1 MCCRRS
7 GWRSRLLRPGHRFVS
22 DQCYR
27 FSYRSPAAK
36 QVAGIGSRG
45 STGRHMNLEVH
56 AYIEV
61 ADLERGMEFYCGGL
75 GLSLKRRLSPSWVE
89 FDGANLPVFLLGDR
103 PPTAELGGTRVQ
115 RSFDCHW

>member
-1 MCCRRS
+1 
-7 GWRSRLLRPGHRFVS
+7 
-22 DQCYR
+22 
-27 FSYRSPAAK
+27 
-36 QVAGIGSRG
+36 
-45 STGRHMNLEVH
+45 MNLEVH

-103 PPTAELGGTRVQ
+103 PR
-115 RSFDCHW
+115 R